1 MLEVCKKTVSIIGVP
16 MDLGAGRRGVD
27 MGPSA
32 IRCARVQE
40 KLESLGYHV
49 VDRGNLVV
57 REPRLEERTDERLKH
72 LHEIRRVNTRLAA
85 LVSQTIREGELP
97 LVLGGDHSIAIGT
110 IKGLLEHVPRPGVIW
125 FDAHVD
131 ANTADTTPSGN
142 IHGMSLAV
150 CLGYGD
156 PRLTGIRQCGRTLQ
170 PGNVVIIGAR
180 SIDPGERLLLR
191 ELGVTVFTM
200 HDLDRKGMGRIMEE
214 TLERLSG
221 TDGIHLSYDM
231 DSLDPN
237 ESPGV
242 GTPVPGGIT
251 YREGHLAMEM
261 LSASGMLISAEF
273 VEVNPVLDLANKTAL
288 AAVEMIGSVFGE
300 QI

>member
-1 MLEVCKKTVSIIGVP
+1 MLEACKKTVSIIGVP
-16 MDLGAGRRGVD
+16 IDLGAGRRGVD

-32 IRCARVQE
+32 IRCARVHE

-49 VDRGNLVV
+49 IDRGNLVV
-57 REPRLEERTDERLKH
+57 REPRLGERADECLKH

-150 CLGYGD
+150 SLGYGD
-156 PRLTGIRQCGRTLQ
+156 PRLTGIRQSRRSLQ

-237 ESPGV
+237 ETPGV

-261 LSASGMLISAEF
+261 LAASGMLISAEF
-273 VEVNPVLDLANKTAL
+273 VEVNPALDLANKTAL
-288 AAVEMIGSVFGE
+288 AAVEMMGSVFGE